1 MNTEYWSERGH
12 FNGDQFI
19 FMNNLV
25 KECKPKYCLETGFCT
40 GRSALSVLYRNEIDK
55 FINIDINYGYFPEG
69 RRMLKK
75 FQETWDGFKAIESSS
90 EVILTENFFKK
101 EFPEGIDWFT
111 VDGDH
116 TYRGCYNDIEKALPY
131 MNEGGIIIIDDYMS
145 GPPNGCKIPEVS
157 RACDDIYTTY
167 GDKLEMKSWNEKG
180 KGFCIFKIHSNA
192 RQ

>member
-1 MNTEYWSERGH
+1 
-12 FNGDQFI
+12 
-19 FMNNLV
+19 
-25 KECKPKYCLETGFCT
+25 
-40 GRSALSVLYRNEIDK
+40 
-55 FINIDINYGYFPEG
+55 
-69 RRMLKK
+69 MLKK